1 MSDSHSPALHHHF
14 EDLGQQYEASNM
26 GMWAFIAQ
34 EIMFFGG
41 LFGGY
46 AVYRYQYYDA
56 FVEGSHHLPIEWGA
70 LNTVVLIGSSLT
82 VALAVRS
89 AQQGKQMA
97 IFNWIVATMILGAVF
112 LGVKTIEYSHKFHD
126 GLIPGSSFLT
136 HGPYTT
142 AYDAAMA
149 GHLKIFFSFYFVMT
163 GMHALHMVIGIG
175 IALFQFSDWLPIF
188 VVAII
193 FLFGQSLESYV
204 LTPKLVGD
212 RVGLHPVWIIFSLL
226 AGGSI
231 FGFTGVLLAV
241 PLAAVIGVLLRFS
254 LARYL
259 ESPLYYG
266 QHNNNRDSGE

>member
-1 MSDSHSPALHHHF
+1 LSDSHSPALHHHF

-46 AVYRYQYYDA
+46 AVYRYQYFDA

-126 GLIPGSSFLT
+126 GLVPGSSFLT
-136 HGPYTT
+136 YGPYTT

-163 GMHALHMVIGIG
+163 GMHALHMIIGIG
-175 IALFQFSDWLPIF
+175 IMVFLLVKIRRGAFSAEYYNPVENFGLYWHF
-188 VVAII
+188 VDIVWI
-193 FLFGQSLESYV
+193 FLF
-204 LTPKLVGD
+204 P
-212 RVGLHPVWIIFSLL
+212 LL
-226 AGGSI
+226 YLIGG
-231 FGFTGVLLAV
+231 
-241 PLAAVIGVLLRFS
+241 R
-254 LARYL
+254 
-259 ESPLYYG
+259 
-266 QHNNNRDSGE
+266 